1 MPALA
6 YCGSHMDQIHPY
18 ERLPLF
24 ETGLVLAVWLI
35 VVHAMMLAR
44 PVEMQVFLKKFPRNH
59 MMGQILLG
67 VGMAWFWLL
76 VAPDDMGRL
85 SSLTMELGEFDG
97 MKPVLRLLAPVALV
111 LVSISVKDFLSV
123 RALGLLGL
131 MVASPLLCA
140 AFLKN
145 PASRL
150 LIPVFAYALIIA
162 SLFWV
167 SMPYLFRDWVN
178 WATTN
183 SGRWRALAFGGV
195 AYGVAV
201 LVSALLYWRG
211 C

>member
-1 MPALA
+1 
-6 YCGSHMDQIHPY
+6 MDPIHPY

-24 ETGLVLAVWLI
+24 GTGLVLAIWLI
-35 VVHAMMLAR
+35 AVHALMLTK
-44 PVEMQVFLKKFPRNH
+44 PKLLQDFLKKFARNH
-59 MMGQILLG
+59 TLGQILLG

-97 MKPVLRLLAPVALV
+97 AKPILRLLTPVALV

-131 MVASPLLCA
+131 MVAAPLLSA
-140 AFLKN
+140 AFLKD
-145 PASRL
+145 PATRL
-150 LIPVFAYALIIA
+150 LIPIFSYSLITV

-178 WATTN
+178 WATATI
-183 SGRWRALAFGGV
+183 GRWRTLAFAGL
-195 AYGVAV
+195 AYGVVV
-201 LVSALLYWRG
+201 LTCAMLFWRD